1 MMSLMNPFRETI
13 AATAWRVSCPD
24 VPEVHADVFEVC
36 LLGLE
41 HVRAAKSSV
50 GLLIHGEAGAGKT
63 HLLGRLRANLTTTQ
77 PISTDR
83 PESLFVWVRLQTSPR
98 AIWRHLRR
106 QLVEDLLR
114 SESQGKSQFE
124 RILFHRLAEVR
135 PAEGDLERWV
145 EYMRQDDP
153 VGLDEALEEI
163 ADAIDLDRNT
173 TIAFKHLAFERHKRD
188 LRAWLCGDSLPEAA
202 LGRID
207 LSSEEGSEEDREQA
221 ARQVVLMLC
230 RLAGANLPI
239 ALCFDQVEALQ
250 ISVEDREG
258 LYAFGQLVSTLH
270 DETHN
275 LLLVACVQSAYALD
289 LKSRSRGADYDRMTS
304 FGARQ
309 LEPLTFAQAEKLIAA
324 RLSSLPELNIAGRAP
339 GWPLGEETLQRL
351 AASNNLTPRR
361 LLTFCAEAFDVR
373 GSGDDSPAANSA
385 ISDSITSPPKIDK
398 RATEEFLSSDWERRQ
413 DDVAVSNRPSQTN
426 DIVRDALPLLLRVA
440 HPDLRLVRDDVLQD
454 VELVFE
460 SSTCKIGLSLC
471 TQSNMTSL
479 VARLKRLKL
488 QWGSNRLS
496 KLIVL
501 RDSRVPI
508 AKTATKTLATLEE
521 LTHAGVMEW
530 HLPTDTLLALDV
542 LRGMLADAKSGDL
555 ANHGQIISPTEVE
568 DWLRE
573 QLPTCLQDMVERVT
587 AEGSPATGELVGMT
601 SPTKP

>member
-41 HVRAAKSSV
+41 HVRAAKLSV

-153 VGLDEALEEI
+153 EGLDEALEEI

-202 LGRID
+202 LERID

-230 RLAGANLPI
+230 RLAGPNLPI

-270 DETHN
+270 DETRN
-275 LLLVACVQSAYALD
+275 LLIVACVQSAYALD

-324 RLSSLPELNIAGRAP
+324 RLSSSPELNTAGRAP

-373 GSGDDSPAANSA
+373 GSGDDSPAADSA

-398 RATEEFLSSDWERRQ
+398 RATEEFLASDWERRQ

-426 DIVRDALPLLLRVA
+426 DIVRDALPLLLRVTQ
-440 HPDLRLVRDDVLQD
+440 PDLRLVRDDVLQD

-587 AEGSPATGELVGMT
+587 AEGSPATGELVEMT